1 MKMSAL
7 FALILILWSG
17 LGNAQPGA
25 PATLDELLAQ
35 VRQTR
40 TEEAQRNAA
49 RERRFLADKAAQQQR
64 LEEARA
70 ALNAEQRRNEH
81 LQQAFDTNEK
91 NLTELQVK
99 LHERSD
105 TLLELFGI
113 ARQVAGEAK
122 AIFRDSLVSTQIPGR
137 EEQLENLTQGQVLPA
152 IRDLE
157 ALWFALQQEMTESGK
172 VVNYR
177 APVIA
182 ADGGEHEQRVVR
194 LGVFN
199 ATSGGRFLRYLPE
212 IGRFQELPRQPARRY
227 QRLAEALERAPSGM
241 LPMAIDPSR
250 GAVLGLLMQT
260 PDLLERIQQGRLVGY
275 IIIGI
280 AVIGFLI
287 GVERAFYLAVIGQRT
302 KQQLKSDI
310 PNRNNPLGRVMAVYQ
325 ESRGVDTETLEL
337 KIDASIL
344 KDMPRLQR
352 GLQALRVL
360 AVIAPLLGLLGTVT
374 GLIETFQSITLFGT
388 GDPRLMAGGISQ
400 ALITTMLGLTVAI
413 PLLLLHSL
421 LLSKSKRLLSLLEEQ
436 SAGIIAMHAERRN
449 SYAAVA

>member
-1 MKMSAL
+1 
-7 FALILILWSG
+7 
-17 LGNAQPGA
+17 
-25 PATLDELLAQ
+25 
-35 VRQTR
+35 
-40 TEEAQRNAA
+40 
-49 RERRFLADKAAQQQR
+49 
-64 LEEARA
+64 
-70 ALNAEQRRNEH
+70 
-81 LQQAFDTNEK
+81 
-91 NLTELQVK
+91 
-99 LHERSD
+99 
-105 TLLELFGI
+105 
-113 ARQVAGEAK
+113 
-122 AIFRDSLVSTQIPGR
+122 
-137 EEQLENLTQGQVLPA
+137 
-152 IRDLE
+152 LE